1 LVSPLLYL
9 VAFGWGLGRGM
20 NVNGTSYMQFM
31 VPGIIALTAMT
42 ASFKEASTRL
52 IVDRLYIRSFDECL
66 MAPVGLLSI
75 LMGKTLVGAVRG
87 LISSLAF
94 LIVASLIAPRFK
106 IDALFL
112 LALLLTCL
120 VFSFL
125 GVLIAFLA
133 KSHQDLTTFSS
144 LILLPMTFLGATF
157 FSIQMVPTMLRMA
170 LYALPLTHS
179 SLCLR
184 ASALGEPF
192 PWLSLLAL
200 AAFTMTFA
208 FGGWMALKRSSV

>member
-94 LIVASLIAPRFK
+94 LIVASLIASRFK

>member
-1 LVSPLLYL
+1 
-9 VAFGWGLGRGM
+9 
-20 NVNGTSYMQFM
+20 MQFM